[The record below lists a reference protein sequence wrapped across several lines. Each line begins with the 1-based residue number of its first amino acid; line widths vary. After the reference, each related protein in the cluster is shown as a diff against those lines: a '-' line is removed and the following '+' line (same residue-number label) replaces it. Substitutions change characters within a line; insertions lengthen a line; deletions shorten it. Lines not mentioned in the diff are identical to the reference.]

1 LFESLTERLG
11 GVLSALSRKGK
22 LSEKDIDQALREV
35 RLALLEADVDFK
47 VARAFVADVKE
58 RALGEDLFASLTP
71 GQTIIKIVGEELAR
85 ILGGQAAEIQR
96 AENPPS
102 VIMLAGLQGSGK
114 TTTAAKLAL
123 KLRTDRAAVMMAACD
138 LRRPAAIDQ
147 LIQLGRQLNV
157 PVYHEDPASS
167 TPAQV
172 AINAIDAARR
182 DDVHWLLLDTGGRL
196 HIDDE
201 MMVELEDVRDAAQPV
216 ETLLV
221 VDAMTG
227 QDAVR
232 SGSEFHERIGLTG
245 IVVTK
250 LDGDARGGAA
260 LSMRSVTG
268 LPIKYVGV
276 GEKPDGLEQFHP
288 DRMASRILGMGD
300 VQTLI
305 EKAEHEF
312 DTEQAVALEKKL
324 RHAQFDMNDLLDQ
337 FRTVRRMGSV
347 QDILGMVP
355 GMGAVAKRVG
365 PQGMDESKLGRVEAM
380 ILSMTPAERGD
391 PRIINGSRRRRIALG
406 SGTSPSE
413 VNQLLGQFKQM
424 QKMMKRLA
432 SGGSPR
438 ALMSMFQGRG

>member
-11 GVLSALSRKGK
+11 GVLSKLSGKGK
-22 LSEKDIDQALREV
+22 LSEKDIHQALREV

-47 VARAFVADVKE
+47 VARTFVNDVKE
-58 RALGEDLFASLTP
+58 RAAGQNVFASLTP
-71 GQTIIKIVGEELAR
+71 GQTIVKIVGEELAR
-85 ILGGQAAEIQR
+85 ILGGETAELQR
-96 AENPPS
+96 ADSPPS

-123 KLRTDRAAVMMAACD
+123 KLRSDRAAVMMAACD

-147 LIQLGRQLNV
+147 LVQLGRQLGI
-157 PVYHEDPASS
+157 PVHHEDPASS
-167 TPAQV
+167 AAPEV
-172 AINAIDAARR
+172 ARNAFDAARR
-182 DDVHWLLLDTGGRL
+182 DDVRWLLLDTGGRL
-196 HIDDE
+196 HVDDE
-201 MMVELEDVRDAAQPV
+201 MMAELEEIRDAVHPV

-232 SGSEFHERIGLTG
+232 SGSEFHRRIGLTG
-245 IVVTK
+245 IVMTK

-300 VQTLI
+300 VQTLV
-305 EKAEHEF
+305 EKAGQEL
-312 DTEQAVALEKKL
+312 DTDRALALEKKM
-324 RHAQFDMNDLLDQ
+324 RRAQFDMNDLLDQ
-337 FRTVRRMGSV
+337 FQTIRRMGSV
-347 QDILGMVP
+347 SDILGMVP
-355 GMGAVAKRVG
+355 GMGALTSRMR
-365 PQGMDESKLGRVEAM
+365 PQDMDERKMARVEA
-380 ILSMTPAERGD
+380 IVLSMTSAERANPKIVD
-391 PRIINGSRRRRIALG
+391 GSRRRRIALG

-413 VNQLLGQFKQM
+413 VNQLLNQFAQM
-424 QKMMKRLA
+424 QKMMKKIA

-438 ALMSMFQGRG
+438 GLMAMLQGRR